1 MSARLRSTSVTTEQ
15 GRASAAH
22 RTPAIG
28 VVFRMI
34 PDDATRRSTAVSDSY
49 EFATH
54 TFSNLKENEG
64 ITDKEFVFRIPRGV
78 DVITDGTGN

>member
-1 MSARLRSTSVTTEQ
+1 MPREKGGRPSRHGGLSRGSTATAGKRIAAGSIRHSSRRDICATLASVSARLRSTSVTTEQ

-34 PDDATRRSTAVSDSY
+34 PDDAT
-49 EFATH
+49 
-54 TFSNLKENEG
+54 
-64 ITDKEFVFRIPRGV
+64 
-78 DVITDGTGN
+78 